1 MDLEAAHARLAAL
14 EGDGA
19 LHDVDNLRSRI
30 SAFNFLAEI
39 ADYAEWRPPSEGW
52 ASLLP
57 RAQALRQGLTALNEQ
72 LFGVLREY
80 IRAGRYSPADL
91 RQRFD
96 QYTDYTPA
104 QKGSLHSGP
113 DQLDVLLDGVLG
125 LTTPAASR
133 QPMPPE
139 MNPYEPTP
147 ARAVL
152 DLVDQAAW
160 DAQDVFYDL
169 GSGLGRVVILVHLLT
184 GLTAKGVE
192 IDPTLCEYTRQAA
205 QRLQL
210 GGIEFIQRDV
220 REVDYSQG
228 TIFFLF
234 TPFKASLWRAVLD
247 MLRQEGRHR
256 RISLCTYGPCTFE
269 AARESWLHSLTD
281 ATPHN
286 YRIALFQSK

>member
-30 SAFNFLAEI
+30 SALNFLGEI
-39 ADYAEWRPPSEGW
+39 ADYAAWRPPGEGW
-52 ASLLP
+52 ATLLP
-57 RAQALRQGLTALNEQ
+57 RAEDLRQSLTALNKE
-72 LFGVLREY
+72 LFNGLRQY
-80 IRAGRYSPADL
+80 ICDGRYSPTDL
-91 RQRFD
+91 RRKFD
-96 QYTDYTPA
+96 LYTDYTPA
-104 QKGSLHSGP
+104 QKGSVHAGP

-125 LTTPAASR
+125 LATPAAPR

-152 DLVDQAAW
+152 DLVDQVAW
-160 DAQDVFYDL
+160 DAEDVFYDL

-184 GLTAKGVE
+184 GLRAKGVE
-192 IDPTLCEYTRQAA
+192 IDPELCEPARQAA

-220 REVDYSQG
+220 RTVDYSQG
-228 TIFFLF
+228 TVFFLF
-234 TPFKASLWRAVLD
+234 TPFTASLWRSVLG
-247 MLRQEGRHR
+247 MLREEGRRR

-269 AARESWLHSLTD
+269 VAREPWLHSLTG
-281 ATPHN
+281 APPHN
-286 YRIALFQSK
+286 YRIAVFQSQ